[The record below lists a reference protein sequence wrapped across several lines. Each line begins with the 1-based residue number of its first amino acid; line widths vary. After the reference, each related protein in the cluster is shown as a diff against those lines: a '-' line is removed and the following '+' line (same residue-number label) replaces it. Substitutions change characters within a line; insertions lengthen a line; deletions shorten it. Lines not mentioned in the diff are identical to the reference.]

1 MTFVTPKVGAK
12 NEFLFNKM
20 ASGIK
25 NETSWKVLKS
35 FEEWCLTMMGD
46 NDDLV
51 SFF

>member
-1 MTFVTPKVGAK
+1 MNLVTPKAGAK

-20 ASGIK
+20 ASGKK
-25 NETSWKVLKS
+25 NETSWKVSKS

-46 NDDLV
+46 NNDLV